1 MEKCGEVCGVVGEG
15 CGEERDD
22 WLAMGGRTL
31 VEGMT
36 EEHVELE
43 DLRRFLLRLPYLD
56 RIGIL
61 FFFRDLFGFD
71 VSSVGVLATFSCEE
85 ETKFV
90 TKYTEIKIYY
100 LKSTNNTCT

>member
-1 MEKCGEVCGVVGEG
+1 MGEG
-15 CGEERDD
+15 CGEERED

-56 RIGIL
+56 SIGIL
-61 FFFRDLFGFD
+61 FFFRDLLGFE
-71 VSSVGVLATFSCEE
+71 VSSVGVLTTFSY
-85 ETKFV
+85 KRRN
-90 TKYTEIKIYY
+90 
-100 LKSTNNTCT
+100 KS

>member
-1 MEKCGEVCGVVGEG
+1 MVGEG
-15 CGEERDD
+15 WGEERDD

-31 VEGMT
+31 VEGIT

-61 FFFRDLFGFD
+61 FFFRDLLGFE
-71 VSSVGVLATFSCEE
+71 VSSVGVLATFSCREE
-85 ETKFV
+85 A
-90 TKYTEIKIYY
+90 
-100 LKSTNNTCT
+100 